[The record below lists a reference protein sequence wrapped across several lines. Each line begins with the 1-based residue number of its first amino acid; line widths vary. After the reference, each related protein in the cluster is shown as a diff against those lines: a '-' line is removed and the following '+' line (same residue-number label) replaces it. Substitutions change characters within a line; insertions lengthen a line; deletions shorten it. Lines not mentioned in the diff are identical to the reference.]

1 MDFQVEDSQMTFR
14 RTLTGT
20 IGAFA
25 LMAAIATPTLATPVT
40 PSDSTD
46 VDIVVT
52 SNGVLSVIVAETEP
66 FDDVNYSFNATH
78 SIGQLTVSVTDMRG
92 TAAGWTFN
100 LRANGDF
107 KGAAT
112 TDTIPVNGLGL
123 AFNQLVWIA
132 GNTSTLPIAESNI
145 SHVSTTGQQITSAPA
160 GYGNGQYDI
169 RFNGDL
175 LVPGDT
181 LVDTYT
187 TTLTVESAAAPN

>member
-1 MDFQVEDSQMTFR
+1 
-14 RTLTGT
+14 
-20 IGAFA
+20 
-25 LMAAIATPTLATPVT
+25 
-40 PSDSTD
+40 
-46 VDIVVT
+46 
-52 SNGVLSVIVAETEP
+52 
-66 FDDVNYSFNATH
+66 
-78 SIGQLTVSVTDMRG
+78 VTDLRG

-100 LRANGDF
+100 LRASGDF
-107 KGAAT
+107 EGTNT

-132 GNTSTLPIAESNI
+132 GNTSTLPINESNI
-145 SHVSTTGQQITSAPA
+145 SHVSTTGQQLTSAPE

-169 RFNGDL
+169 RFYGDL